1 MPVAAENQ
9 LIKLPANRYTVRE
22 REMLSG
28 TAGVPAEFFAGSSGL
43 SRILLAGEDLPLST
57 ALRQG
62 GLCRLFLPASL
73 ACMYIWTWSSHMSG

>member
-43 SRILLAGEDLPLST
+43 SRILLAGEDVLRY

-62 GLCRLFLPASL
+62 GLCRLFLPACL
-73 ACMYIWTWSSHMSG
+73 ACMYVCKCSSHMM